1 MENGTRMTGRRNVRV
16 HIITHVK
23 ASSQRADATILNVE
37 DARNVGR
44 KLAGRISAEGIVKI
58 HASPM
63 TRTVQTAEGIAAGLA
78 ESNVQNLLRTRVRN
92 TLAMPAVGNWQKFD
106 EFLADQTI
114 PDGLK
119 KTMWIDGKFDVDIME
134 HPESVLNRLK
144 KALEFP
150 MSLARMANGNG
161 AGRDID
167 IVLVTHRAVVEFM
180 CADLI
185 GRDRKEYI
193 KEQGTVGQGEIVTI
207 DLTNKNI
214 AVKDKILEMSC

>member
-1 MENGTRMTGRRNVRV
+1 MENETRMTGKRNVRV

-23 ASSQRADATILNVE
+23 ASSQRPDAVIANAE

-44 KLAGRISAEGIVKI
+44 RLAGKISAEGIVKI
-58 HASPM
+58 YSSPM
-63 TRTVQTAEGIAAGLA
+63 TRTIQTAEGIEAGLA
-78 ESNVQNLLRTRVRN
+78 ESNVQNVRRSRVRG
-92 TLAMPAVGNWQKFD
+92 TLAMPTVGNWPKFD

-144 KALEFP
+144 KAMEFP
-150 MSLARMANGNG
+150 MSLSRMANGT
-161 AGRDID
+161 GRDID

-180 CADLI
+180 CADLV

-193 KEQGTVGQGEIVTI
+193 NEQGTVGQGDIVTV
-207 DLTNKNI
+207 DLTNKKI
-214 AVKDKILEMSC
+214 AVKDKTLEMR